1 MESDER
7 YPPGFVIRAA
17 PAGAP
22 NGADLVVSS
31 ADLYTLSLVE
41 LERQIPDQT
50 FFTPCVRCGGGS
62 KETLG
67 RECTIKPHPASEN
80 RCAQYNG
87 SDEILTIAGCGF
99 RKAGQLFDL
108 RLS

>member
-41 LERQIPDQT
+41 LERQIPWVSSASCRVALALRWTDCRKRIT
-50 FFTPCVRCGGGS
+50 EIKRSSLHASDVVVVARRPSEGNVR
-62 KETLG
+62 
-67 RECTIKPHPASEN
+67 
-80 RCAQYNG
+80 
-87 SDEILTIAGCGF
+87 
-99 RKAGQLFDL
+99 
-108 RLS
+108 